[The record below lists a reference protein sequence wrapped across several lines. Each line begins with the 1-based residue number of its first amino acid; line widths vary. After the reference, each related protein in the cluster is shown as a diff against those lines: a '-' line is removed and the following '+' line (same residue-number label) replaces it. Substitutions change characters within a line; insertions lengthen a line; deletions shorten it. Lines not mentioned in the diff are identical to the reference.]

1 MPLDWLLHDV
11 MLVEGLV
18 VLEDIEEDVD
28 KTLLVTVQ
36 EAAEE
41 ENDGE
46 GWER

>member
-1 MPLDWLLHDV
+1 

-41 ENDGE
+41 DDAGE
-46 GWER
+46 G